1 MIIEGLLYTHA
12 YIHTYVRTCVMSIS
26 KATDPDH
33 DVSDHNDYYIT
44 TQSTPTTAPMI
55 TALQSLLLYISV
67 LSTMYVVM
75 HINIYTLAVTC
86 IYDLIITAII
96 IST

>member
-12 YIHTYVRTCVMSIS
+12 YIHTYVHTCVMSIS

-55 TALQSLLLYISV
+55 TALQSLYYISAIYNV
-67 LSTMYVVM
+67 RSYAYKY
-75 HINIYTLAVTC
+75 IYTSSNM
-86 IYDLIITAII
+86 I
-96 IST
+96 